1 MADKEIDRI
10 IKANIRM
17 AGFIS
22 LVRRMREVQRTEM
35 MLTGDE
41 DMEFIGNAVNKA
53 RKFESEVDQYLEQME
68 TCD

>member
-22 LVRRMREVQRTEM
+22 LVRRMRETQRTEM

-41 DMEFIGNAVNKA
+41 DMEFICNAVNKA
-53 RKFESEVDQYLEQME
+53 RKLESEVDEYLEKME
-68 TCD
+68 ICD